1 MIFFQRA
8 IITSYFRRKVNGG
21 FNFPILQYLENH
33 TNLTSSSD
41 NFNNLQP
48 AASHTRQTLLKEKR
62 KQQSKSD
69 LAVTPVPYLAVYTP
83 KASRVKPA
91 AWNVNQS
98 R

>member
-1 MIFFQRA
+1 MEALTFPSFNIWKITQTSQVLQ
-8 IITSYFRRKVNGG
+8 IIS
-21 FNFPILQYLENH
+21 L
-33 TNLTSSSD
+33 
-41 NFNNLQP
+41 NNLQP

-91 AWNVNQS
+91 AWNANQS